1 MPFRSIKL
9 AARKYIDCRAGGK
22 RDVRY
27 DEARMMRRQGIV
39 DCVWEDPKA
48 IVEEEEEEQDNEGEN
63 TKLDAGT
70 DL

>member
-9 AARKYIDCRAGGK
+9 AAREYLEYRTGGK

-27 DEARMMRRQGIV
+27 DEARVMRREGIV

-48 IVEEEEEEQDNEGEN
+48 VVEEEEE
-63 TKLDAGT
+63 K
-70 DL
+70 